1 MSVDGKLKI
10 LIVEDDE
17 FLSGMYVT
25 KFTLEGFVVNFA
37 GDGEEGLRKA
47 REVQPHLILLD
58 VLLPKRDGFEV
69 LQELKKDAST
79 RSIPVILLTNLSQE
93 SDIKKGRELGA
104 EDYLVKAYNIPSEVV
119 AKVKARLGISMS
131 APHLPA

>member
-1 MSVDGKLKI
+1 MVSKDSNFVNLAVDSRSISVYWGMLNFVIHSILISTLMSVDCKLKI

-58 VLLPKRDGFEV
+58 VPFSRERY
-69 LQELKKDAST
+69 QEGA
-79 RSIPVILLTNLSQE
+79 RAWRGRLSGQ
-93 SDIKKGRELGA
+93 SVQ
-104 EDYLVKAYNIPSEVV
+104 YSF
-119 AKVKARLGISMS
+119 
-131 APHLPA
+131 